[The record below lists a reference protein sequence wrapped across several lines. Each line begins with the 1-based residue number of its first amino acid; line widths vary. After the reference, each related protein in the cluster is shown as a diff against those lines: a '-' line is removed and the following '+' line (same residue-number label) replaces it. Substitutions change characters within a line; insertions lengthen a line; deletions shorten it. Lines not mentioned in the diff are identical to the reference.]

1 MSFSRLIV
9 RKPTKAFKPQGLNQ
23 RSVAMRRLLVLCIIL
38 IHFGVSAQTGSRWF
52 FTIGPSVTVGNHF
65 AGGKNSITAPDV
77 TGSHSIHPMF
87 SPLWGYPNPQY
98 TGPENLGRKLHL
110 GVQYERFFN
119 PHFGLVTGLELG
131 GRGYI
136 INSEFSNDLLVSYRT
151 ISLPLYASFTPFK
164 GSGFWSFRQN
174 LGVELMY
181 ASSIPER
188 VVGNIELRQKRNISP
203 QLYAGLELIHNSFSA
218 PFSFE
223 VGYSH
228 GFTNVIEH
236 YYLGLDYVTP
246 VRIESAGSAF
256 HFKIKYLFKEKRD
269 PLKEK
274 FIQEKFDEYDLLAY
288 RDVKEPVLIKTAYD
302 TIHVC
307 VEDDQTIDGDSI
319 AIEFNQRIIQRDIMI
334 QREAYCFDIIMTQTG
349 TNTLIVHALNE
360 GKIPPNTC
368 VIRLYFGDEV
378 REVRLKS
385 DMKNSGAIRF
395 EH

>member
-1 MSFSRLIV
+1 
-9 RKPTKAFKPQGLNQ
+9 
-23 RSVAMRRLLVLCIIL
+23 MRGPFVVCVMMIQLSIY
-38 IHFGVSAQTGSRWF
+38 AQTGSRWF
-52 FTIGPSVTVGNHF
+52 FTLGPSVTVGNTF
-65 AGGKNSITAPDV
+65 AGGQSSITAPDI

-98 TGPENLGRKLHL
+98 SGLQNLGRKLHL
-110 GVQYERFFN
+110 GIQYERFFN
-119 PHFGLVTGLELG
+119 PTFALVSGLELG

-151 ISLPLYASFTPFK
+151 ISLPIYVSFSPFA
-164 GSGFWSFRQN
+164 GNFWSFRQN
-174 LGVELMY
+174 IGMQFMY

-188 VVGNIELRQKRNISP
+188 VPGNIEIRQKRTISP

-218 PFSFE
+218 PFGFE
-223 VGYSH
+223 LGYSH
-228 GFTNVIEH
+228 GFKNVIDH

-246 VRIESAGSAF
+246 IAIQSTGSAF

-274 FIQEKFDEYDLLAY
+274 LMLAKFDEYDLLAY
-288 RDVKEPVLIKTAYD
+288 RNVKDPVVIETAFD

-334 QREAYCFDIIMTQTG
+334 QREAYCFDIILTENG
-349 TNTLIVHALNE
+349 NNTLVVHALNE

-368 VIRLYFGDEV
+368 VIHLYFGDER

-395 EH
+395 ER